1 MYFTFRS
8 SALFSDEFILS
19 QPKSDN
25 PELLKKKMCMLH
37 ILLETSKLVLMKSC
51 WNYISTTYKR
61 N

>member
-25 PELLKKKMCMLH
+25 PELLKKKNVHAAHFAGNIKTCSYEIMLELH
-37 ILLETSKLVLMKSC
+37 FYDL
-51 WNYISTTYKR
+51 
-61 N
+61 